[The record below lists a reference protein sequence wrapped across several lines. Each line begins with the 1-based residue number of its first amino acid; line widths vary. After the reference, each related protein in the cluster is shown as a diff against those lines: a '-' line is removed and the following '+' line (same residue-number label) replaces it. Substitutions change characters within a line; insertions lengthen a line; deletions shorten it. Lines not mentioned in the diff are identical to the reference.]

1 MTFDDGPHPVHTPR
15 LLDILK
21 RRNIRATFFVV
32 GTNARRYPQLI
43 RRIVAEGHEIGN
55 HTVNHKY
62 LSRISI
68 EQARSEVLGCEKAI
82 VAACGVRPRIL
93 RPPGGHI
100 NDRVKVWLNK
110 EFGYSTIMWA
120 VDPKDWKRP
129 GSDVV
134 ARRIVSETDPG
145 EIILAHDIHG
155 PTIAAMPRAL
165 NELLADGYRFVTV
178 SQLIAI
184 ERRSIATR
192 TEYDDNLLSS
202 SIDMAGQKKVH

>member
-1 MTFDDGPHPVHTPR
+1 
-15 LLDILK
+15 
-21 RRNIRATFFVV
+21 
-32 GTNARRYPQLI
+32 
-43 RRIVAEGHEIGN
+43 
-55 HTVNHKY
+55 
-62 LSRISI
+62 
-68 EQARSEVLGCEKAI
+68 
-82 VAACGVRPRIL
+82 
-93 RPPGGHI
+93 
-100 NDRVKVWLNK
+100 
-110 EFGYSTIMWA
+110 MWA
-120 VDPKDWKRP
+120 VDPEDWKRP

-134 ARRIVSETDPG
+134 ARRIISETDPG

-202 SIDMAGQKKVH
+202 SIDTAGQKQVH